1 MIKNKSKQTYF
12 TLEQEVKLDIIK
24 KGWIVMDTPAETSY
38 DLIVDLG
45 LKNNTRSFVTIQ
57 VKTDLRTTSRR
68 GTSGEPVSSNGIS
81 RNSYYYYDEDVTYL
95 STVNKHGRVVYY
107 HKDTYRYMSSTQLKK
122 SNECIFP
129 INDKM
134 QGYRVSV
141 EPIQSCT
148 LDQFMG

>member
-95 STVNKHGRVVYY
+95 ASKNKYGEIFYV
-107 HKDTYRYMSSTQLKK
+107 HKNDYKKKTEKELKYANK
-122 SNECIFP
+122 SVFP
-129 INDKM
+129 INKNM
-134 QGYRVSV
+134 TNYRKERNTS
-141 EPIQSCT
+141 EIGT
-148 LDQFMG
+148 LESYCE